1 MEIKRDILWRVY
13 LCFIGIVLLS
23 FCVLGKAF
31 YIQRVQGAYWRGL
44 SDSLHQKYVELDAER
59 GTIYSADSSMLSTSI
74 PYFNIYID
82 FGAEG
87 LREKKGKRFLEN
99 IDSLSICLAGLFGD
113 LPATGYKRE
122 LMQGYRSV
130 DRYYSLQSNVSFE
143 QYRKLR
149 NFPLVRLGRNR
160 SGFIAE
166 VNSKRLN
173 PFGLLAN
180 RTIGLARA
188 NAQNVGLERTY
199 DTLLKGQSGK
209 RLVRYIAGGT
219 YVPVEGYEIESENG
233 KDVVTTIDVNIQD
246 IAENAL
252 LKELID
258 NEADH
263 GTCIVMEVSTGK
275 IKAIANLGR
284 QQDGNYWEDLNY
296 AIRASEPGS
305 TFKLVTLL
313 SLLEDKNVKLTDQ
326 VNLEGGVWKVARR
339 TVYDSEKHD
348 KAENIVTIKRAF
360 EMSSNVGMAKLAWEH
375 YSANPRRFIDHL
387 KKLKLDHPTGV
398 DLVGETNPIIKNP
411 KSRTW
416 SATTLPWMAFGY
428 EVLVSPLQTLTL
440 YNAVANEGKMMK
452 PYLVNA
458 VQESGITIKENHPV
472 TATEKICS
480 ESTLRQLKECLEG
493 VCREGTAEALF
504 KNSFYK
510 VAGKTGTALVA
521 NGSRGYAD
529 HIYQSSFAGYFPADN
544 PKYSCIVV
552 IKNKPFAKKFY
563 GATVA
568 GPVFKELADKL
579 MSEEGPLTGGY
590 LTADAAQPALKR
602 DSAQFY
608 YAGATRDMKQVME
621 TLGVNYADS
630 AGKSRWGR
638 LYAANYQ
645 SVLNKNTVS
654 GQSVP
659 DVKGMGLKDAL
670 YLLESMNMRVT
681 ARGTGKVKTQS
692 MEPGTALAG
701 HQTIILELN

>member
-1 MEIKRDILWRVY
+1 
-13 LCFIGIVLLS
+13 
-23 FCVLGKAF
+23 
-31 YIQRVQGAYWRGL
+31 
-44 SDSLHQKYVELDAER
+44 
-59 GTIYSADSSMLSTSI
+59 
-74 PYFNIYID
+74 
-82 FGAEG
+82 
-87 LREKKGKRFLEN
+87 
-99 IDSLSICLAGLFGD
+99 
-113 LPATGYKRE
+113 
-122 LMQGYRSV
+122 
-130 DRYYSLQSNVSFE
+130 
-143 QYRKLR
+143 
-149 NFPLVRLGRNR
+149 
-160 SGFIAE
+160 
-166 VNSKRLN
+166 
-173 PFGLLAN
+173 
-180 RTIGLARA
+180 
-188 NAQNVGLERTY
+188 
-199 DTLLKGQSGK
+199 
-209 RLVRYIAGGT
+209 
-219 YVPVEGYEIESENG
+219 
-233 KDVVTTIDVNIQD
+233 
-246 IAENAL
+246 
-252 LKELID
+252 
-258 NEADH
+258 
-263 GTCIVMEVSTGK
+263 
-275 IKAIANLGR
+275 
-284 QQDGNYWEDLNY
+284 
-296 AIRASEPGS
+296 
-305 TFKLVTLL
+305 
-313 SLLEDKNVKLTDQ
+313 
-326 VNLEGGVWKVARR
+326 
-339 TVYDSEKHD
+339 
-348 KAENIVTIKRAF
+348 
-360 EMSSNVGMAKLAWEH
+360 
-375 YSANPRRFIDHL
+375 
-387 KKLKLDHPTGV
+387 
-398 DLVGETNPIIKNP
+398 
-411 KSRTW
+411 
-416 SATTLPWMAFGY
+416 
-428 EVLVSPLQTLTL
+428 
-440 YNAVANEGKMMK
+440 
-452 PYLVNA
+452 
-458 VQESGITIKENHPV
+458 
-472 TATEKICS
+472 
-480 ESTLRQLKECLEG
+480 LKECLEG

-638 LYAANYQ
+638 LYAVNYQ